1 MSIRNFFLP
10 LTQYLFSVTLLL
22 FTTASWA
29 NQHPLLTQIAPSPP
43 SLNSKA
49 YLLIDHNS
57 GKVLAE
63 KDSNERVEPA
73 SLTKM
78 MTMYVIDNELKNNS
92 LHLDDEILISK
103 AAWQAPGSR
112 MFLEVGKK
120 VPVKDLINGV
130 IIQSGNDASTAL
142 AEHIAG
148 TEQAFADLMNAYA
161 KILGMHNSHFAN
173 ATGLPDIEHYTT
185 ASDMGLLTKAI
196 IHDFPESYNIYS
208 QKSFTY
214 NGIEQ
219 FNRNRLLWRNNTVD
233 GVKTGHTD
241 SAGFCL
247 VASGKTADM
256 RLTAIVLGAASDE
269 ARVADANKLLIWGFR
284 FFETHMIHPASQ
296 ALQNLRVWMG
306 NTMRLDVGLSHD
318 LYVTIPHGQFDKL
331 DVSISIPKT
340 IKAPIE
346 LNSQIGTY
354 TIALH
359 DKIIVEQPIIALT
372 GIKAGSLWSRIKD
385 SSILSIKSLWEKIKI
400 NA

>member
-1 MSIRNFFLP
+1 MLAFM
-10 LTQYLFSVTLLL
+10 LLL
-22 FTTASWA
+22 FTAASGGA
-29 NQHPLLTQIAPSPP
+29 TTQHPLLTQIAPSPP

-63 KDSNERVEPA
+63 KDSTARVEPA

-78 MTMYVIDNELKNNS
+78 MSMYVIDNELKNNS
-92 LHLDDEILISK
+92 LHMNDEILISK

-148 TEQAFADLMNAYA
+148 SEQAFADLMNAYA
-161 KILGMHNSHFAN
+161 KILGMHNSHFTN
-173 ATGLPDIEHYTT
+173 ATGLPDPEHYTT
-185 ASDMGLLTKAI
+185 AADMALLTKAI
-196 IHDFPESYNIYS
+196 IHDFPETYNIYS

-256 RLTAIVLGAASDE
+256 RLTAIILGAASDE
-269 ARVADANKLLIWGFR
+269 ARVADANKLLVWGFR
-284 FFETHMIHPASQ
+284 FFDTQLLHTASQ
-296 ALQNLRVWMG
+296 ALQKLRIWMG
-306 NTMRLDVGLSHD
+306 ESTQLDVGLAQD

-331 DVSISIPKT
+331 SVSISIPKT
-340 IKAPIE
+340 IKAPIK
-346 LNSQIGTY
+346 LNAPIGTY
-354 TIALH
+354 TVTLH
-359 DKIIVEQPIIALT
+359 DKIIVEQPIVALT
-372 GIKAGSLWSRIKD
+372 GIKAGGLWNRIKD
-385 SSILSIKSLWEKIKI
+385 SSVLSIKSLWEKVKI
-400 NA
+400 NG